1 MQRIDKLL
9 IQFEN
14 RSEDHYFEGGK
25 ETQKV
30 VEEGPPGF
38 NWFPTKMYK
47 TKSKAVKRIRE
58 LLILMMLGHIA
69 LIVVE
74 ITIFELIA
82 SAIWELM
89 YLWLAYYSFM
99 TMISAVTYLY
109 IAILFVA
116 CGMNAMNIFTIMGL

>member
-1 MQRIDKLL
+1 M
-9 IQFEN
+9 
-14 RSEDHYFEGGK
+14 
-25 ETQKV
+25 
-30 VEEGPPGF
+30 
-38 NWFPTKMYK
+38 
-47 TKSKAVKRIRE
+47 KRIRE
-58 LLILMMLGHIA
+58 LLVLMMLGHIA

>member
-1 MQRIDKLL
+1 
-9 IQFEN
+9 
-14 RSEDHYFEGGK
+14 
-25 ETQKV
+25 
-30 VEEGPPGF
+30 
-38 NWFPTKMYK
+38 MYK

>member
-1 MQRIDKLL
+1 
-9 IQFEN
+9 
-14 RSEDHYFEGGK
+14 
-25 ETQKV
+25 
-30 VEEGPPGF
+30 
-38 NWFPTKMYK
+38 MYK

-58 LLILMMLGHIA
+58 LLVLMMLGHIA

>member
-1 MQRIDKLL
+1 
-9 IQFEN
+9 
-14 RSEDHYFEGGK
+14 
-25 ETQKV
+25 
-30 VEEGPPGF
+30 
-38 NWFPTKMYK
+38 
-47 TKSKAVKRIRE
+47 
-58 LLILMMLGHIA
+58 MMLGHVA

-74 ITIFELIA
+74 IAIFELIA

-116 CGMNAMNIFTIMGL
+116 CGMNAMNIFTIMGLQSVLATLGFPL